1 MWIGV
6 CPNRPTNMNSK
17 NDRKRSFPYES
28 KGSIPFIP
36 TRRMN
41 LWCPIIKRKEII
53 MWIRVYPIEK
63 WTLFLKMVE
72 RDVFLMKPKRQYHL
86 SQWGECVYGA

>member
-1 MWIGV
+1 
-6 CPNRPTNMNSK
+6 
-17 NDRKRSFPYES
+17 
-28 KGSIPFIP
+28 
-36 TRRMN
+36 
-41 LWCPIIKRKEII
+41 

-63 WTLFLKMVE
+63 WTLILKMVE